1 MIGCTSESL
10 GQLLLEDLRRHT
22 ITADAANTMSSTRAV
37 PAPMAI
43 PTNSAVL
50 NSFPFRGVPFVAPF
64 VIGVLLTAA
73 PVEPVDVVGD
83 PSAPPATFVDPAD
96 EDGSTKEVENVD
108 SKDGTAAVAE
118 LTRLVETAE
127 LVGNGTTA
135 GVD

>member
-1 MIGCTSESL
+1 M
-10 GQLLLEDLRRHT
+10 
-22 ITADAANTMSSTRAV
+22 
-37 PAPMAI
+37 
-43 PTNSAVL
+43 
-50 NSFPFRGVPFVAPF
+50 APF

-127 LVGNGTTA
+127 LVGNGTTG